1 MVISAPL
8 PSARP
13 PTRRRRLRWWIA
25 GIALTLVVL
34 LGSALAVV
42 RIQFEGPD
50 LAQNL
55 CEMMNARMRGR
66 IAIKSVEWPI
76 SDLPKVVSGGWLPV
90 TLRDVQI
97 WDGEGERVVRTDKVT
112 GELDLHSLIF
122 GRHDFV
128 LRKVVMHGGA
138 VVLREV
144 TEPYPLHDYDV
155 TVFSIIA
162 AFYGRR
168 EAGFHAG
175 VFAATSPLW
184 DLRDFEVRSVDVEIL
199 NKPVGEAY
207 LFRGTVADVSGKGFL
222 YMDPSDPLVP
232 KMYTSL
238 ALTGGE
244 GQIDLY
250 YEKGKDGAWKPQG
263 EYSFPV
269 KRLEVSR
276 LAQLPAQWPSDPVAN
291 TLGFDVVVETKN
303 GAKASIYGSMIDYW
317 DTPYGGIWDVTL
329 KVENAGTLLRQSIDP
344 DIGGDAVTLEA
355 TVSGPIIF
363 YPSVAIKATG
373 LTYKLSALE
382 PPLLL
387 SLDALTGVYD
397 LAVDEGSVDEFI
409 ARGADGRVRLSAKW
423 GGDGSD
429 RSPYWVDSDIGIDEA
444 IDMAPWLPP
453 TLLRAVGSGRLSGS
467 FHALRRKGDT
477 TYGIS
482 VDRIDLRLGHLNVHR
497 GQLYLDKS
505 LDKVHVE
512 GVRFSMPN
520 LLGTLVK
527 CTLLTGG
534 AELAFQDGCAI
545 DIDIGNVEALIELV
559 TSGNKKR
566 AKAAPKPTKAAPKP
580 TKAAAAQPRRALRPM
595 RRTGSRSIEASLE
608 ASLGSSRVLRR
619 KRSLRSRQAQPA
631 PPPPRRTTSGST
643 RVTIGGSVSDLK
655 VQSQINFRGV
665 PILGDLRGTIHF
677 ENDTVRIVSATSRT
691 LGSLRFSGS
700 VQVTPSVYLN
710 PLKVVASK
718 VDLAKI
724 KTVGQLL
731 AGKLSANVTL
741 RGPLDPRRMVFDGW
755 ACADQVVAL
764 GETLQDVAVWL
775 NQKPTSLGCHNKS
788 PSAIARPIVDEC
800 LGVGG
805 SAGGRCAIVRA
816 TRQKGG
822 EIAGAVSADSRQ
834 NLGGQLQLSH
844 LPLAA
849 ILKLAGS
856 DLEADALIDAAGLAL
871 AGTVDAPQVE
881 GTIRLS
887 KTWFRRGYLGDGD
900 LRLAPAG
907 PGFVS
912 FSGSFLDGRVIVS
925 GTLGTRAPYPLELT
939 AHVTQLEADVF
950 LDLKALGAPPG
961 TQLWGTGRVQVKTEL
976 GSSGPAPAP
985 LSVMLDL
992 ADLSLVGEAEGPDGQ
1007 PVPLAVR
1014 AIAPL
1019 QVAWDGTRAR
1029 LTSPARLSTPMGEI
1043 TVEGEASAAKLDLSA
1058 RGQLDLLK
1066 AQPLLGEF
1074 FDRTTGSAALTARI
1088 TGSSKLP
1095 SVQVSLD
1102 LFDVALRLAGQD
1114 AMLRIPGGRIDFSN
1128 GKLSLTGLSVE
1139 VDDGYQ
1145 RATAPL
1151 TVAGGVTFAGLTPRA
1166 WAVLVRG
1173 ELAGEMLLAFAP
1185 DTFAQASGTASV
1197 SVRLTGVGP
1206 TPEVDGELVFGDGR
1220 QLRLLPRALR
1230 REIALDRG
1238 TVSFV
1243 GARAADLRI
1252 ELDGV
1257 GGKIDDEGTLRDI
1270 TGAIELKGWEVRAAE
1285 VKASADA
1292 LTFRVQRT
1300 LDLVISLDGIE
1311 VKFEDDQL
1319 AIGGGVELTTG
1330 RYTRDFALGETLVPS
1345 APTGPSSPPIWET
1358 TPLLGNAT
1366 LNLSVDVRKFSVVN
1380 NLANIDLYGRV
1391 SITGT
1396 PRDPRFD
1403 DTIHVERGTFRI
1415 PLVRPRFTRTQG
1427 RVEFSSRRRV
1437 LDQTP
1442 TLTITSEADY
1452 RDSSGQEHLITL
1464 SISGDWPRLNW
1475 DLSTSSGLDK
1485 GQTLQ
1490 LILSGRTPEELRRS
1504 LGDQSLVNDP
1514 TRIDP
1519 STDNSQGVTD
1529 ELVRQFA
1536 SDLLEARF
1544 AEPLREIST
1553 LDVARIELN
1562 LSSFGF
1568 HAEKR
1573 LLETSRALGDFER
1586 TTRGSSINVRL
1597 EQRLPHHKL
1606 RPLFGWAG
1614 GQLSTFAAEAGILV
1628 KRFDDA
1634 AEDDVTD
1641 LEFKG
1646 VLRLLFGK

>member
-1 MVISAPL
+1 M
-8 PSARP
+8 
-13 PTRRRRLRWWIA
+13 
-25 GIALTLVVL
+25 TLVVL

-55 CEMMNARMRGR
+55 CQMMNARMRGK
-66 IAIKSVEWPI
+66 IEIKSIEWPM
-76 SDLPKVVSGGWLPV
+76 SELPKVVNGGWLPV
-90 TLRDVQI
+90 TLRGVQI
-97 WDGEGERVVRTDKVT
+97 WDGEGESVVRTEKVT
-112 GELDLHSLIF
+112 GELDLHSLMF

-128 LRKVVMHGGA
+128 LRKVVLHGGE
-138 VVLREV
+138 VLLSEV
-144 TEPYPLHDYDV
+144 TEPYPLHDYDI
-155 TVFSIIA
+155 TVFSLIA

-175 VFAATSPLW
+175 VFAASSPLW
-184 DLRDFEVRSVDVEIL
+184 DLRDFEIRSVDVEIRT
-199 NKPVGEAY
+199 KPVGEAY
-207 LFRGTVADVSGKGFL
+207 LFRGTVADVSGTGFL

-238 ALTGGE
+238 RLTGGE

-250 YEKGKDGAWKPQG
+250 YEKGKDGAWKPKG

-269 KRLEVSR
+269 KRLEVNR
-276 LAQLPAQWPSDPVAN
+276 LAQLPGGWPTDPVAN
-291 TLGFDVVVETKN
+291 TLRFDVVVETKN
-303 GAKASIYGSMIDYW
+303 GARATLDGSMIDYW
-317 DTPYGGIWDVTL
+317 DTPYGGIWDVTA
-329 KVENAGTLLRQSIDP
+329 KIENAGALLRQSIDP
-344 DIGGDAVTLEA
+344 DISGEAVTLEA
-355 TVSGPIIF
+355 TVTGPIIF

-373 LTYKLSALE
+373 LEYKLSALE
-382 PPLLL
+382 PPLELR
-387 SLDALTGVYD
+387 LDALHGVYD

-444 IDMAPWLPP
+444 IDMAPWMPP
-453 TLLRAVGSGRLSGS
+453 AALRALGSGRLSGS

-482 VDRIDLRLGHLNVHR
+482 VDRIDLRLGHLDIDR

-505 LDKVHVE
+505 LEKVHVE

-520 LLGTLVK
+520 LVGTLVK
-527 CTLLTGG
+527 CTFLTGG
-534 AELAFQDGCAI
+534 AELAVEDGCAA
-545 DIDIGNVEALIELV
+545 DVNIGNLEAFIQLLQ
-559 TSGNKKR
+559 SGSRAKQR
-566 AKAAPKPTKAAPKP
+566 AKAPVKATKAAVAPAK
-580 TKAAAAQPRRALRPM
+580 AQPRRSLRPT
-595 RRTGSRSIEASLE
+595 RRTGSRYH
-608 ASLGSSRVLRR
+608 
-619 KRSLRSRQAQPA
+619 QAQQP
-631 PPPPRRTTSGST
+631 PPPPRRTTSGTT
-643 RVTIGGSVSDLK
+643 RVQIGGSVSNLR
-655 VQSQINFRGV
+655 VQSEVNFRGV
-665 PILGDLRGTIHF
+665 PVLGDLRGTIHF
-677 ENDTVRIVSATSRT
+677 ENNIVRIVSATSRS
-691 LGSLRFSGS
+691 LGNLRFSGS
-700 VQVTPSVYLN
+700 VQVQPSIHLN
-710 PLKVVASK
+710 PLKVVATN

-724 KTVGQLL
+724 KTVSQVL
-731 AGKLSANVTL
+731 AGKLSANVTM
-741 RGPLDPRRMVFDGW
+741 RGPLDPRRMVFEGW
-755 ACADQVVAL
+755 ACADKVVAL

-775 NQKPTSLGCHNKS
+775 NQKPASLGCHNKS
-788 PSAIARPIVDEC
+788 PSAIARPIVDAC
-800 LGVGG
+800 LKVGG
-805 SAGGRCAIVRA
+805 TSSGRCAILRA

-822 EIAGAVSADSRQ
+822 EIAGAVSADGRQ
-834 NLGGQLQLSH
+834 NLGGQLQVSH

-849 ILKLAGS
+849 VLALAGVE
-856 DLEADALIDAAGLAL
+856 LEADALVDTAGLAVG
-871 AGTVDAPQVE
+871 GTVDAPQLE
-881 GTIRLS
+881 GTLRLS
-887 KTWFRRGYLGDGD
+887 RAWLKGGYLGDGD
-900 LRLAPAG
+900 LTLAPAG
-907 PGFVS
+907 PGFVG
-912 FSGSFLDGRVIVS
+912 FSGSFLDGRVNVS

-950 LDLKALGAPPG
+950 VDLKALGAPPG
-961 TQLWGTGRVQVKTEL
+961 TQVWGTGRVQVKTEL
-976 GSSGPAPAP
+976 GSSGPGKAP

-992 ADLSLVGEAEGPDGQ
+992 AELSVVSEAEGPDGQ
-1007 PVPLAVR
+1007 PVPLAIR
-1014 AIAPL
+1014 AVAPL
-1019 QVAWDGTRAR
+1019 QVTWDGARAR
-1029 LTSPARLSTPMGEI
+1029 LTAPARLSTPMGEI
-1043 TVEGEASAAKLDLSA
+1043 TVEGEASEAKLDLAA
-1058 RGQLDLLK
+1058 RGRLDLLK

-1074 FDRTTGSAALTARI
+1074 FDRTTGNAELTARI
-1088 TGSSKLP
+1088 TGSAKLP
-1095 SVQVSLD
+1095 HAQVSLD
-1102 LFDVALRLAGQD
+1102 LYDVALRLSGQD
-1114 AMLRIPGGRIDFSN
+1114 AMLRVPSGRIDFSN

-1145 RATAPL
+1145 RSTAPL
-1151 TVAGGVTFAGLTPRA
+1151 SVAGGVTFSGLTPTS
-1166 WAVLVRG
+1166 WAVIVQG

-1185 DTFAQASGTASV
+1185 DTFAQASGTASLSMV
-1197 SVRLTGVGP
+1197 LDGAGP
-1206 TPEVDGELVFGDGR
+1206 TPRVSGELAFGDGR

-1238 TVSFV
+1238 TVSFA
-1243 GARAADLRI
+1243 GDRAADLEITI
-1252 ELDGV
+1252 EEV
-1257 GGKIDDEGTLRDI
+1257 GGKIDDEGTVRDVGG
-1270 TGAIELKGWEVRAAE
+1270 TIELKDWEVRAAD
-1285 VKASADA
+1285 VVASGDA

-1300 LDLVISLDGIE
+1300 LDLVISLDAIR
-1311 VKFEDDQL
+1311 VVLDQGQL
-1319 AIGGGVELTTG
+1319 EIAGGVELTTG
-1330 RYTRDFALGETLVPS
+1330 RYTANFDLGETLVPTS
-1345 APTGPSSPPIWET
+1345 VPSGPSAPPIWET
-1358 TPLLGNAT
+1358 TPLLGTAR
-1366 LNLSVDVRKFSVVN
+1366 LDLQVDVRKFSVVN
-1380 NLANIDLYGRV
+1380 NLATIDLYGRV
-1391 SITGT
+1391 AISGT

-1403 DTIHVERGTFRI
+1403 DTIHVERGVFRI

-1427 RVEFSSRRRV
+1427 RAEFSSRRRV

-1442 TLTITSEADY
+1442 TLAITSEADY

-1485 GQTLQ
+1485 GQTLT
-1490 LILSGRTPEELRRS
+1490 LILSGRTPEELRRN
-1504 LGDQSLVNDP
+1504 LGDQALISDP

-1586 TTRGSSINVRL
+1586 TTRGSSVNIRL